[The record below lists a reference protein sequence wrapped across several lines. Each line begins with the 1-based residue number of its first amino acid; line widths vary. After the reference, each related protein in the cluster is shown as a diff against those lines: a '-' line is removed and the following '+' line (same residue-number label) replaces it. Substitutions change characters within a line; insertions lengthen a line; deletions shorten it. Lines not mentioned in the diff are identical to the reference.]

1 MNRRN
6 FVLLSGGMFATFAI
20 PTAYHFFGKV
30 DYPSSFAHPN
40 SLTAILDSKELGELG
55 VAYREQIPDESR
67 ERTIAKLLLKKL
79 PKDNPEFNA
88 TLESLIKQDFHE
100 GNTIEVNGWILSK
113 TEARQCALF
122 SFSLN

>member
-1 MNRRN
+1 LFSFRGNVCNLCHSNR
-6 FVLLSGGMFATFAI
+6 LS
-20 PTAYHFFGKV
+20 FFRKSRL
-30 DYPSSFAHPN
+30 PSSFAHPN

-88 TLESLIKQDFHE
+88 TLESLINKIFRS
-100 GNTIEVNGWILSK
+100 NTMK
-113 TEARQCALF
+113 
-122 SFSLN
+122 